1 MIWSAIP
8 VTVGGF
14 ERASAGAAKNVIK
27 DKFYGPNHE
36 EVGGIFERD
45 QVLGAF
51 GAARQQP

>member
-1 MIWSAIP
+1 MIWSVIP
-8 VTVGGF
+8 VTAGGF